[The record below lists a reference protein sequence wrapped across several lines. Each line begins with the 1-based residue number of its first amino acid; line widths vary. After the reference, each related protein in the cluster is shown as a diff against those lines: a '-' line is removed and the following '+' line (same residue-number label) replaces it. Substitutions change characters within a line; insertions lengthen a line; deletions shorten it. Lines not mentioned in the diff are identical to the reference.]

1 MSGFICATG
10 TEAGGG
16 DTIQD
21 IRLVGGE
28 QDNNLK
34 TPLVLF
40 VATPVPH
47 VLWSGGEPREVFSVF
62 NSRMKWTNMSIQNF
76 HEAELY
82 LLFKNRLLSTYQQ
95 KTKSVGQLERISN
108 DTKCINSSSLYYPTI
123 IFNKEPLYHFII

>member
-40 VATPVPH
+40 VATRPPPCFVKWRWTKGSLQCLQLKDEMNKH
-47 VLWSGGEPREVFSVF
+47 VNPEFSWSRAVSAF
-62 NSRMKWTNMSIQNF
+62 
-76 HEAELY
+76 
-82 LLFKNRLLSTYQQ
+82 
-95 KTKSVGQLERISN
+95 
-108 DTKCINSSSLYYPTI
+108 
-123 IFNKEPLYHFII
+123 

>member
-28 QDNNLK
+28 QDNDLK

-40 VATPVPH
+40 VATPP
-47 VLWSGGEPREVFSVF
+47 PMFCEVEVNQGKSSV
-62 NSRMKWTNMSIQNF
+62 S
-76 HEAELY
+76 
-82 LLFKNRLLSTYQQ
+82 STQ
-95 KTKSVGQLERISN
+95 G
-108 DTKCINSSSLYYPTI
+108 
-123 IFNKEPLYHFII
+123 